1 MAQDKSFDLHD
12 LYQRVLLEARATW
25 HYRWHAL
32 IVAWCAAI
40 VGALLVFGM
49 PSQYTVSA
57 QVYADTEALM
67 NPLLHGLA
75 VQTDVRGRLKLMTQ
89 TLLSRPNLETVADK
103 TGLALRATTPA
114 ETDALLTRLGSAV
127 KINDGG
133 ARNLYDISYA
143 DSDPRMAQK
152 VVQAFVEIFMND
164 TLGADTA
171 SMQTAQSFLKQ
182 QVHDYNGR
190 LNAAEAKIAAFKKAN
205 AAYLPSRQT
214 GATDYFTRLQAAKDD
229 LQTLQARRAH
239 PGDAGSA
246 VISQQDPRLQQ
257 IDKQITAYQ
266 QQLNNL
272 LLRYTNAYPDVVSVR
287 RMLGQLKTRREALR
301 TGHGDSDMAGAP
313 AATPAHRA
321 SRASIQQSLT
331 AQIAAKQQEIATLEQ
346 GMSKASDAQTSLQQL
361 GRNYDITKK
370 QYDELVTRLNTAQ
383 LSQDATQ
390 SGNNLKFRVISPPI
404 APPSPTSP
412 NRSVL
417 LWVVF
422 GLALLIGAAF
432 AYFMHKIRPVFASLQ
447 GLRDFVD
454 VPVLGSFGLIVSLA
468 LRRRRRREIAG
479 FCTGVALLALVVIG
493 GVVFDASLAHLVQH
507 AFAMGVA

>member
-1 MAQDKSFDLHD
+1 MAQDKSIDLHD
-12 LYQRVLLEARATW
+12 LYQRVLLEVRATW

-49 PSQYTVSA
+49 PSQYVVSA

-75 VQTDVRGRLKLMTQ
+75 VQPDVRGRLKLMTQ

-127 KINDGG
+127 TINDGG
-133 ARNLYDISYA
+133 ARNLYDISYT

-164 TLGADTA
+164 TLGANTT

-205 AAYLPSRQT
+205 AAYLPSGHAG
-214 GATDYFTRLQAAKDD
+214 GADYFTRLQAAKDD
-229 LQTLQARRAH
+229 LQALQARHAH

-246 VISQQDPRLQQ
+246 VIAPQDPRLQQ

-287 RMLGQLKTRREALR
+287 RMLGQLKARREALR
-301 TGHGDSDMAGAP
+301 TGHGDSDMTEP
-313 AATPAHRA
+313 AAAPGHHA
-321 SRASIQQSLT
+321 SRASSQRSLT

-346 GMSKASDAQTSLQQL
+346 GMGKASDAQTALQQL

-412 NRSVL
+412 NRGVL

-454 VPVLGSFGLIVSLA
+454 VPVLGSFGLIVSPA

>member
-12 LYQRVLLEARATW
+12 LYQRVLLEVRATW

-49 PSQYTVSA
+49 PSQYVASA

-127 KINDGG
+127 TINDGG
-133 ARNLYDISYA
+133 ARNLYNISYT

-182 QVHDYNGR
+182 QVHDYSGR

-205 AAYLPSRQT
+205 AAYLPSGHA

-229 LQTLQARRAH
+229 LQTLQARHAH
-239 PGDAGSA
+239 PGDAGAS
-246 VISQQDPRLQQ
+246 VIAQQDPSLQQ

-301 TGHGDSDMAGAP
+301 TGHGDSDMAAP
-313 AATPAHRA
+313 AAAPAHRA
-321 SRASIQQSLT
+321 SRASSQRSLT
-331 AQIAAKQQEIATLEQ
+331 AQIAAKQREIATLEQ
-346 GMSKASDAQTSLQQL
+346 GMGKASDAQTALQQL

-412 NRSVL
+412 NRGVL

-432 AYFMHKIRPVFASLQ
+432 AYFLHKIRPVFASLQ
-447 GLRDFVD
+447 GLRDFGD
-454 VPVLGSFGLIVSLA
+454 VPVLGSFGLIVSRA
-468 LRRRRRREIAG
+468 LRRRRRREVAG

-493 GVVFDASLAHLVQH
+493 GVAFDASLAHLVQH
-507 AFAMGVA
+507 AFVVGVA

>member
-1 MAQDKSFDLHD
+1 
-12 LYQRVLLEARATW
+12 
-25 HYRWHAL
+25 
-32 IVAWCAAI
+32 
-40 VGALLVFGM
+40 
-49 PSQYTVSA
+49 
-57 QVYADTEALM
+57 
-67 NPLLHGLA
+67 
-75 VQTDVRGRLKLMTQ
+75 
-89 TLLSRPNLETVADK
+89 
-103 TGLALRATTPA
+103 
-114 ETDALLTRLGSAV
+114 
-127 KINDGG
+127 
-133 ARNLYDISYA
+133 
-143 DSDPRMAQK
+143 MAQK
-152 VVQAFVEIFMND
+152 VVQAFVQIFMND
-164 TLGADTA
+164 TLGANTA

-182 QVHDYNGR
+182 QVHDYNAR
-190 LNAAEAKIAAFKKAN
+190 LNAEEAKIAAFKKAN
-205 AAYLPSRQT
+205 AAYLSSSHA
-214 GATDYFTRLQAAKDD
+214 GAADYFTRLQTAKDD
-229 LQTLQARRAH
+229 LQTLQARHAH
-239 PGDAGSA
+239 RGDADPP
-246 VISQQDPRLQQ
+246 VIAQQDPRLQQ
-257 IDKQITAYQ
+257 IDKEITAYQ
-266 QQLNNL
+266 QRLNNL
-272 LLRYTNAYPDVVSVR
+272 LLQYTNAYPDVVSVR

-493 GVVFDASLAHLVQH
+493 GVAFDASLAHLVQH